1 MKIGILSDTHDNLD
15 RLRNAIDLFRGEQV
29 EALLHAGD
37 FVAPFVVPLL
47 ADLGQPVYGVF
58 GNNDGERLGLLAS
71 FRKIGPLNQPPMPL
85 ILDKV
90 RILLMHE
97 PVLLEPLARSGEYD
111 LIVYGHLHQPEAR
124 REEETLILNPGECCG
139 WSSGRGQVVTLD
151 LESPPLEPVF
161 HDV

>member
-15 RLRNAIDLFRGEQV
+15 RLRNAIDLFREQEV

-47 ADLGQPVYGVF
+47 AGLGKPVYGVF
-58 GNNDGERLGLLAS
+58 GNNDGERLGLMAA
-71 FRKIGPLNQPPMPL
+71 FRRLGPLNQPPMPL

-111 LIVYGHLHQPEAR
+111 LIVYGHLHQPEVR
-124 REEETLILNPGECCG
+124 REAETLILNPGECSG
-139 WSSGRGQVVTLD
+139 WGTGRGQVVTLD
-151 LESPPLEPVF
+151 LGVRPLEPVF
-161 HDV
+161 YDV

>member
-1 MKIGILSDTHDNLD
+1 
-15 RLRNAIDLFRGEQV
+15 
-29 EALLHAGD
+29 
-37 FVAPFVVPLL
+37 
-47 ADLGQPVYGVF
+47 
-58 GNNDGERLGLLAS
+58 
-71 FRKIGPLNQPPMPL
+71 MPL
-85 ILDKV
+85 ILEKV

-111 LIVYGHLHQPEAR
+111 LIVYGHLHQAESR

-151 LESPPLEPVF
+151 LALKPLEPVF

>member
-15 RLRNAIDLFRGEQV
+15 RLRNAIDLFRDQGV

-47 ADLGQPVYGVF
+47 TELGQPVYGVF
-58 GNNDGERLGLLAS
+58 GNNDGERLGLMAA
-71 FRKIGPLNQPPMPL
+71 FRHLGPLNQPPMPL
-85 ILDKV
+85 MLDKV

-124 REEETLILNPGECCG
+124 WEKETLILNPGECGG
-139 WSSGRGQVVTLD
+139 WGTGRGQVVTLD
-151 LESPPLEPVF
+151 LGSKPLAPVF